1 MYWNYYNLL
10 EQDFINTLRYVAL
23 DYDNFDC
30 FSNEYIKLLE
40 LICSEV
46 ENILKCLCG
55 KKNQNIKDYRE
66 KIIKIYPKIVSEQVY
81 IVEIKKYKCIPFKE
95 FKNKNAPDWWKNYN
109 SVKHNRLVNY
119 KNATQKNVL
128 DSLAALFL
136 LEQILSS
143 KIKSKNCII
152 LNSNFFYIE
161 RKNNIFD
168 SEVYMS
174 TCTDEELERAIE
186 ESN

>member
-1 MYWNYYNLL
+1 ML
-10 EQDFINTLRYVAL
+10 EQDFINTLRYATL

-55 KKNQNIKDYRE
+55 KKSKNIINYRE
-66 KIIKIYPKIVSEQVY
+66 KITKIYPKIVSEQVY
-81 IVEIKKYKCIPFKE
+81 ITDLKKYKCIPFKE
-95 FKNKNAPDWWKNYN
+95 FENEKAPKWWVNYN

-119 KNATQKNVL
+119 KKATQKNVL

-136 LEQILSS
+136 LEQVLSN

-152 LNSNFFYIE
+152 LNSKFFYVD
-161 RKNNIFD
+161 RKNDIFA
-168 SEVYMS
+168 SEVYTA
-174 TCTDEELERAIE
+174 TCTYDELEKAIE
-186 ESN
+186 DSN